1 MDIATG
7 SFADHV
13 SLVKIALRVRPN
25 AVCFACTDC
34 AMEVYSTAVA
44 MIRQEQTDC
53 SLESKST
60 NIEGANFHCFF
71 LATNKLAC
79 RTFVADCDDLKF
91 AMVRAS
97 DQHLPDLGVNGF

>member
-1 MDIATG
+1 
-7 SFADHV
+7 
-13 SLVKIALRVRPN
+13 
-25 AVCFACTDC
+25 
-34 AMEVYSTAVA
+34 MEVYSAAAA
-44 MIRQEQTDC
+44 MIRQEQADFY
-53 SLESKST
+53 LESKST
-60 NIEGANFHCFF
+60 NIEGANFYCFF